1 MHKERVKLIKVDLME
16 NGDVYMSEEIK
27 AFAID

>member
-16 NGDVYMSEEIK
+16 NGDAYMSEEIK